1 MSSPRRDKN
10 LNRAEMSEVDA
21 IRSKILD
28 NEAELAVSAN
38 AGDDDLS
45 LAYRHCVNV
54 WVMYYCCLRSVRTTC
69 FLNVSSRIRSIRFV
83 DFGCN
88 C

>member
-1 MSSPRRDKN
+1 M
-10 LNRAEMSEVDA
+10 DA

-28 NEAELAVSAN
+28 NEAELAVSTN
-38 AGDDDLS
+38 AGDDVLS
-45 LAYRHCVNV
+45 MVYRYCVTV
-54 WVMYYCCLRSVRTTC
+54 WAFLCLIRSAKN
-69 FLNVSSRIRSIRFV
+69 FLLNVSRIRSIRFL